1 MLLLLQCLQ
10 GEVGKRGSGGVSS
23 AEEVPVIDLRNTD
36 DEALVEQIAQACRV
50 YGFFQVTNHGVEGID
65 HFRDVCKS
73 WFTSDK
79 PKKRRNGTNARGYFD
94 DELTKQVWKGSIQT
108 QTKHT
113 ESHAN
118 KAFREKGREWGVVY
132 FWK

>member
-1 MLLLLQCLQ
+1 M
-10 GEVGKRGSGGVSS
+10 
-23 AEEVPVIDLRNTD
+23 EEVPVIDLRNTD

-73 WFTSDK
+73 WFKSDR

-118 KAFREKGREWGVVY
+118 QAFREKGTE
-132 FWK
+132 